1 VPLSFSRSFAE
12 AWPPA
17 AAFVVA
23 SALVG
28 CGSGGA
34 GTACGADA
42 ACAACDGPCV
52 DGGDGADLAAI
63 EAASWDAATHPNY
76 MFVTSRR
83 YPTDF
88 DHIEVVDGY
97 CEAAARAAGL
107 PGRYR
112 AWLSSQTVNALDRLA
127 GARGWLRPDGQV
139 FADTVDDIKSGR
151 IASPPFIDE
160 LGGEIHTPLNDPVI
174 TGTDL
179 LASSTMP
186 CDHWTPDAATSGGP
200 PNETFG
206 GTTDA
211 TGGDWSSSSPAGCG
225 PTLARFYCFG
235 VDGSA
240 PVKPVPVPGRKA
252 FVTAAMFKTD
262 LGLAGADALCA
273 DEAAAAGLG
282 GKFLAL
288 LATSTASAASRF
300 ADLDGAVWV
309 RLDGVPLNRA
319 GESPFDEG
327 GLLAPLNVDS
337 TGTYNLSGYVTVGAH
352 GPRALALPALT
363 GCRDWTSV
371 ACTDVVLSVG
381 DPSILGDWFRP
392 LRATPF
398 PCGTI
403 SVYCLEH

>member
-1 VPLSFSRSFAE
+1 MSRDHGPQESRE
-12 AWPPA
+12 
-17 AAFVVA
+17 
-23 SALVG
+23 
-28 CGSGGA
+28 CKE
-34 GTACGADA
+34 
-42 ACAACDGPCV
+42 DGDV
-52 DGGDGADLAAI
+52 
-63 EAASWDAATHPNY
+63 
-76 MFVTSRR
+76 
-83 YPTDF
+83 
-88 DHIEVVDGY
+88 
-97 CEAAARAAGL
+97 
-107 PGRYR
+107 
-112 AWLSSQTVNALDRLA
+112 
-127 GARGWLRPDGQV
+127 LRPDHVQ
-139 FADTVDDIKSGR
+139 
-151 IASPPFIDE
+151 
-160 LGGEIHTPLNDPVI
+160 
-174 TGTDL
+174 
-179 LASSTMP
+179 
-186 CDHWTPDAATSGGP
+186 
-200 PNETFG
+200 
-206 GTTDA
+206 
-211 TGGDWSSSSPAGCG
+211 
-225 PTLARFYCFG
+225 Y
-235 VDGSA
+235 
-240 PVKPVPVPGRKA
+240 
-252 FVTAAMFKTD
+252 
-262 LGLAGADALCA
+262 LAGADALCA